1 MTKKQEPFDESSDSN
16 QVQASGK
23 NSEEEFAA
31 TLAQV
36 HSLDMVPARA
46 QDRARTGRQAFLTE
60 AHNLQSAVS
69 SDPKSRHMGWTNIF
83 RKERSPMFTLAR
95 IILLAAL
102 ALGGTGV
109 TAYAAQESLPDQAL
123 YPVKTWIEEFRLE
136 LASGPQADFDLLL
149 NFVEERIEEIETLV
163 AEGQPVPTKV
173 ATRLQLQLQQMSQL
187 AAEMEDPAMLQAME
201 QVRERS
207 QIQVQILEKLRVN
220 APEDMQALE
229 LATQAMH
236 NIRNT
241 AEDAIQ
247 DPLGFRLRQGT
258 NRPDGAPETPDNQPQ
273 NGAGE
278 GPSDGQGQGPQGPQE
293 PKKGNGA
300 GQ

>member
-1 MTKKQEPFDESSDSN
+1 MTKRREPFDESSDSN
-16 QVQASGK
+16 QGKESGK
-23 NSEEEFAA
+23 DSEEEFAS

-36 HSLDMVPARA
+36 HSLDPVPAREP
-46 QDRARTGRQAFLTE
+46 DRARTGRLAFLAE
-60 AHNLQSAVS
+60 AHKLQPTVS
-69 SDPKSRHMGWTNIF
+69 GDPKSRHMGWTNIF
-83 RKERSPMFTLAR
+83 GKERSPMFSLAR
-95 IILLAAL
+95 IVLISAL

-123 YPVKTWIEEFRLE
+123 YPVKTWIEEVRLE

-149 NFVEERIEEIETLV
+149 NFVEERIEEIEALV

-173 ATRLQLQLQQMSQL
+173 ATRLQWQLQKMSQL

-201 QVRERS
+201 QVRARS

-241 AEDAIQ
+241 AEGALQ
-247 DPLGFRLRQGT
+247 DPLGFRLHQGI
-258 NRPDGAPETPDNQPQ
+258 NRPDGAPEIPDNQTP

-278 GPSDGQGQGPQGPQE
+278 GPNDGQGQGSQGPQE